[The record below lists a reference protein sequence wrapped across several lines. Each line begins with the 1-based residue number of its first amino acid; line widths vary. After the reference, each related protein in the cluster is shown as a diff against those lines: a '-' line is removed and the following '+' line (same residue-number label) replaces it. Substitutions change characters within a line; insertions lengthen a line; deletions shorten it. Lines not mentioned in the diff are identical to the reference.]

1 MKIQSII
8 EDVLIGSGIAISL
21 VDIQQLLSIILLI
34 FNVLWLL
41 TKFGIKVYEHIKN
54 KQYKEIAEDIKE
66 TKDELE
72 DLSHKV
78 DSDKSKQ

>member
-1 MKIQSII
+1 M
-8 EDVLIGSGIAISL
+8 
-21 VDIQQLLSIILLI
+21 DIQQLLSIILLI

-41 TKFGIKVYEHIKN
+41 TKFGIKVYEHIQN
-54 KQYKEIAEDIKE
+54 KQYKEIVEDIKE

-72 DLSHKV
+72 DLSQKV

>member
-1 MKIQSII
+1 MKIKSII
-8 EDVLIGSGIAISL
+8 EDVLIGGGIAISL
-21 VDIQQLLSIILLI
+21 VDIQQLLSIILLV

-41 TKFGIKVYEHIKN
+41 TKFGIKIYERIKN

-66 TKDELE
+66 TTDELE